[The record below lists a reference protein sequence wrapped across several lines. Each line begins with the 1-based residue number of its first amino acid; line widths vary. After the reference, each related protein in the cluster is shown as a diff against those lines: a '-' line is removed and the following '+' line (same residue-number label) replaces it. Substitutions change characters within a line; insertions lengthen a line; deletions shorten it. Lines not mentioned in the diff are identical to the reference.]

1 MNTEEI
7 IKVAIAIV
15 GVTQII
21 KSFIPLKRKGICI
34 LVTILVGIGICLLQ
48 HYIPTVVTPLIAI
61 SGATIFYDTIYQT
74 FEKLF
79 KRKEDECV

>member
-7 IKVAIAIV
+7 IKIALAIV

-21 KSFIPLKRKGICI
+21 KNFLPTKGKWLCT
-34 LVTILVGIGICLLQ
+34 LVTILVGIGICLIQSHFPLV
-48 HYIPTVVTPLIAI
+48 ITPLIAI

-79 KRKEDECV
+79 KKTSGEE